1 MGKVDFSSEQ
11 YLSDLNAYWRA
22 ANYIA
27 ATQLYLLDN
36 PMLREPLTRDQ
47 IKKKIVGHWGTV
59 PGQNFVYAHMNR
71 AINKYDLDMILIS
84 GPGHGGNF
92 FVANSYL
99 EGTYS
104 EVYPNISRDLEG
116 LKESDKL
123 HEHIYT
129 PSTKAEIGDHDEHIS
144 VEQWG
149 Q

>member
-1 MGKVDFSSEQ
+1 MANDLFSTEQ
-11 YLSDLNAYWRA
+11 YLEDLNAYWRA

-116 LKESDKL
+116 LKKL
-123 HEHIYT
+123 NKTVEL
-129 PSTKAEIGDHDEHIS
+129 PDNDATKGQIRLINHLVK
-144 VEQWG
+144 VEEV
-149 Q
+149 